1 MSSTSLP
8 ALFADANDKINKL
21 YNWFCANKL
30 YLNAGK
36 TKYIVK
42 SPPNKHIVTNSYTV
56 SIGGTVIER
65 IGDDM
70 PEQAVKF
77 LGIHI
82 DEHLTWNAHIKH
94 VKSKISK
101 SLFSI
106 KQ

>member
-1 MSSTSLP
+1 MNRQQYVD
-8 ALFADANDKINKL
+8 FHKIGIDKN
-21 YNWFCANKL
+21 
-30 YLNAGK
+30 
-36 TKYIVK
+36 
-42 SPPNKHIVTNSYTV
+42 TV
-56 SIGGTVIER
+56 NIGGTVIER
-65 IGDDM
+65 VGDDM